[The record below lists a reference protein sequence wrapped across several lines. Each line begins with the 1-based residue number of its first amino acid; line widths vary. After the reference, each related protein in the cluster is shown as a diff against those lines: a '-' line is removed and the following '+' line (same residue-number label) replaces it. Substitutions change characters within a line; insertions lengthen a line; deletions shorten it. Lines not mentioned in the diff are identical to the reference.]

1 MEREAMLELRIHGRG
16 GTGVVTLADLLS
28 KAALAAGKEAQA
40 LPFFGVERRG
50 AVIRACF
57 RISDTPILKRSMS
70 YQPDMIALMHENM
83 LPHARNEG
91 FFEGEDGAVLIVN
104 GKAAVEAQG
113 EQWLVDAE
121 QIARDHGLTF
131 GWDAYINVP
140 MAGAIAKVI
149 GIPLDAVESAVR
161 AVFKGKNTEPN
172 LLALKDAYEKT
183 TKIKGG
189 SAA

>member
-1 MEREAMLELRIHGRG
+1 MLELRIHGRG
-16 GTGVVTLADLLS
+16 GTGVVTLAELLS

-40 LPFFGVERRG
+40 IPFFGVERRG

-57 RISDTPILKRSMS
+57 RISDTPILERAMS
-70 YQPDMIALMHENM
+70 YDPDIIALMNENM

-91 FFEGEDGAVLIVN
+91 FTEGKDGAVIIVN
-104 GKAAVEAQG
+104 GKAPVEAEG

-140 MAGAIAKVI
+140 MAGAISKVM
-149 GIPLDAVESAVR
+149 GISLESVESAVKV
-161 AVFKGKNTEPN
+161 VFKGKNAEAN
-172 LLALKDAYEKT
+172 LAAAKDAYDKT
-183 TKIKGG
+183 TKVKGG
-189 SAA
+189 A

>member
-1 MEREAMLELRIHGRG
+1 MLELRIHGRG

-40 LPFFGVERRG
+40 IPFFGVERRG

-57 RISDTPILKRSMS
+57 RLSDTPIKQRAMS
-70 YQPDMIALMHENM
+70 YQPDIIALMNENM

-91 FFEGEDGAVLIVN
+91 FTEGSDGAVLIVN
-104 GKAAVEAQG
+104 GKAPIDAEG
-113 EQWLVDAE
+113 TQWLVDAE

-140 MAGAIAKVI
+140 MAGAISKVM
-149 GIPLDAVESAVR
+149 GIPLDAVESAVQ
-161 AVFKGKNTEPN
+161 AVFKGKSTAPN
-172 LLALKDAYEKT
+172 LAAARDAFDKT
-183 TKIKGG
+183 VKVKGG
-189 SAA
+189 A

>member
-1 MEREAMLELRIHGRG
+1 MLELRIHGRG
-16 GTGVVTLADLLS
+16 GTGVVTLAELLS

-57 RISDTPILKRSMS
+57 RISDTPILQRSMS
-70 YQPDMIALMHENM
+70 YQPDVVALMNENM

-91 FFEGEDGAVLIVN
+91 FTEGKDGAVLIVN
-104 GKAAVEAQG
+104 GKIPVEAEG

-121 QIARDHGLTF
+121 HIAREHGLTF

-140 MAGAIAKVI
+140 MAGAISKVI
-149 GIPLDAVESAVR
+149 GIPLESVESAVQV
-161 AVFKGKNTEPN
+161 VFKGKNAESN
-172 LLALKDAYEKT
+172 LAAVREAYEQT
-183 TKIKGG
+183 TKVKGG
-189 SAA
+189 A

>member
-1 MEREAMLELRIHGRG
+1 MLELRIHGRG
-16 GTGVVTLADLLS
+16 GTGVVTLAELLS

-57 RISDTPILKRSMS
+57 RISDTPILQRSMS
-70 YQPDMIALMHENM
+70 YDPDVIALMNENM

-91 FFEGEDGAVLIVN
+91 FNEGKNGTILIVN
-104 GKAAVEAQG
+104 GKEPVKAEG

-131 GWDAYINVP
+131 GWDAFINVP
-140 MAGAIAKVI
+140 MAGAISKVI
-149 GIPLDAVESAVR
+149 GISLESVESAVSV
-161 AVFKGKNTEPN
+161 VFKGKNADSN
-172 LLALKDAYEKT
+172 LAAVKEAYNKT
-183 TKIKGG
+183 IKAEGE
-189 SAA
+189 A

>member
-1 MEREAMLELRIHGRG
+1 MLELRIHGRG

-57 RISDTPILKRSMS
+57 RISDTPILQRSMS
-70 YQPDMIALMHENM
+70 YEPHIIALMHENM

-91 FFEGEDGAVLIVN
+91 FNEAEDGTAIIVN
-104 GKAAVEAQG
+104 SSAPVDAKG

-121 QIARDHGLTF
+121 KIARDHGLIF
-131 GWDAYINVP
+131 GWDAYVNVP

-149 GIPLDAVESAVR
+149 GIPLDALETAIQ
-161 AVFKGKNTEPN
+161 AVFKGKNSKAN
-172 LLALKDAYEKT
+172 LAAARDAYTQIVKV
-183 TKIKGG
+183 KGG

>member
-1 MEREAMLELRIHGRG
+1 MLELRIHGRG

-57 RISDTPILKRSMS
+57 RISDTPIKQRSMS
-70 YQPDMIALMHENM
+70 YQPDMIALMNENM
-83 LPHARNEG
+83 LQHARNEG
-91 FFEGEDGAVLIVN
+91 FTEGDDGAVLIVN
-104 GKAAVEAQG
+104 GKAPVEAKG
-113 EQWLVDAE
+113 VQWLVDAE
-121 QIARDHGLTF
+121 QIARDHGLRF
-131 GWDAYINVP
+131 RWDAYINVP

-149 GIPLDAVESAVR
+149 RIPLEAVETAVK
-161 AVFKGKNTEPN
+161 AVFRGKNAEPN
-172 LLALKDAYEKT
+172 LAALRDAYEKT
-183 TKIKGG
+183 SKVKGV

>member
-1 MEREAMLELRIHGRG
+1 MLELRIHGRG

-57 RISDTPILKRSMS
+57 RISDTPIKQRSMS
-70 YQPDMIALMHENM
+70 YQPDMVALMNENM
-83 LPHARNEG
+83 LVHARNEG
-91 FFEGEDGAVLIVN
+91 FTEADDGAVLIVN
-104 GKAAVEAQG
+104 GKAPVDAKGV
-113 EQWLVDAE
+113 QWLVDAE

-140 MAGAIAKVI
+140 MAGAISKVI
-149 GIPLDAVESAVR
+149 GIPLEALESAVE
-161 AVFKGKNTEPN
+161 AVFKGKNAEAN
-172 LLALKDAYEKT
+172 LAAARDAYEQVAKV
-183 TKIKGG
+183 KGG
-189 SAA
+189 NAA

>member
-1 MEREAMLELRIHGRG
+1 MLELRIHGRG

-57 RISDTPILKRSMS
+57 RISDTPILQRSMS

-91 FFEGEDGAVLIVN
+91 FNEADNGTVLIVN
-104 GKAAVEAQG
+104 GKHPVDAQG

-121 QIARDHGLTF
+121 KIARDHGLTF

-149 GIPLDAVESAVR
+149 GIPLSALEDAIKV
-161 AVFKGKNTEPN
+161 VFKGKNAEAN
-172 LLALKDAYEKT
+172 LAAAKDAYEQIVKVE
-183 TKIKGG
+183 GG
-189 SAA
+189 CAA

>member
-1 MEREAMLELRIHGRG
+1 MLELRIHGRG

-57 RISDTPILKRSMS
+57 RISDTPIKQRSMS
-70 YQPDMIALMHENM
+70 YKPDMVALMNENM

-91 FFEGEDGAVLIVN
+91 FTEGEDGAVIIVN
-104 GKAAVEAQG
+104 GKTPLDAKGA
-113 EQWLVDAE
+113 QWLVDAE
-121 QIARDHGLTF
+121 QIARDYGLTF

-140 MAGAIAKVI
+140 MAGAISKVI
-149 GIPLDAVESAVR
+149 GIPLDAVESAIQV
-161 AVFKGKNTEPN
+161 VFKGKNAESN
-172 LLALKDAYEKT
+172 LAAARDAYEQT
-183 TKIKGG
+183 TQVKGG
-189 SAA
+189 V

>member
-1 MEREAMLELRIHGRG
+1 MLELRIHGRG

-57 RISDTPILKRSMS
+57 RISDKPIKQRSMS
-70 YQPDMIALMHENM
+70 YQPDVLALMHENM

-91 FFEGEDGAVLIVN
+91 FTEGDDGAVLIVN
-104 GKAAVEAQG
+104 GKTPLDAKGV
-113 EQWLVDAE
+113 QWLIDAE
-121 QIARDHGLTF
+121 QIAREHGLTF

-140 MAGAIAKVI
+140 MAGAISKVI
-149 GIPLDAVESAVR
+149 GIPLEAVESAIET
-161 AVFKGKNTEPN
+161 VFQGKNATAN
-172 LLALKDAYEKT
+172 LAAARDAYEQ
-183 TKIKGG
+183 TKKVKGG
-189 SAA
+189 A

>member
-1 MEREAMLELRIHGRG
+1 MLELRIHGRG
-16 GTGVVTLADLLS
+16 GTGVVTLAELLS

-40 LPFFGVERRG
+40 IPFFGVERRG

-57 RISDTPILKRSMS
+57 RMSDTPVLQRSMS
-70 YQPDMIALMHENM
+70 YRPDVIALMNENM

-91 FFEGEDGAVLIVN
+91 FNEGEDGTVLIVN
-104 GKAAVEAQG
+104 GKSPVEAQG

-121 QIARDHGLTF
+121 EIARKHGLTF

-149 GIPLDAVESAVR
+149 GIPLESVESAVST
-161 AVFKGKNTEPN
+161 VFQGKNIQSN
-172 LLALKDAYEKT
+172 LAAAREAYENTILTGKT
-183 TKIKGG
+183 G
-189 SAA
+189 S